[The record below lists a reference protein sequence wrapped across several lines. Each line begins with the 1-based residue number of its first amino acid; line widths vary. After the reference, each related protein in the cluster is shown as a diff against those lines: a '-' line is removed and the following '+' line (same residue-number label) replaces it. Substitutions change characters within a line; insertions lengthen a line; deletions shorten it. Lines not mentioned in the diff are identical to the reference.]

1 MSLELLGVGFSQPAE
16 IQSLNAEVDTYL
28 AVPISI
34 ETDSISF
41 WQVCGIFDLI
51 STCLHCLKEN
61 QDAFPTLFRLAMD
74 ILPIQASSV
83 PCERVFSSSKETITA
98 RRNSLGPSLVEALQL
113 LKYATKKGRGIS
125 FVEGLEKGEE
135 YNVLELREEG
145 EAVED
150 LNSYLRD
157 FQA

>member
-1 MSLELLGVGFSQPAE
+1 MALELLGVGFSQPAE
-16 IQSLNAEVDTYL
+16 TQSLSAEVDTYP
-28 AVPISI
+28 AVPISVQ
-34 ETDSISF
+34 TDSISF

-51 STCLHCLKEN
+51 NTCLHCLQEN

-135 YNVLELREEG
+135 CKELELREAG
-145 EAVED
+145 EPVED
-150 LNSYLRD
+150 LVAYLCN